1 MLPVMAPA
9 PNLVGPDKPFRV
21 SAKAREIVDALY
33 EVLDCGVMLSEA
45 ETGMQHFAMLD
56 GKWLS
61 GRIEDEDSSRP
72 WSGYVIQARISDR
85 WTLLLSSLR
94 PMHPDARS
102 VARWAAE
109 NLAPLLPSSDA
120 DDERAPPFG
129 GGGGSG
135 GSAEVGI
142 PIWWAR
148 KARS

>member
-1 MLPVMAPA
+1 MLPVMASA
-9 PNLVGPDKPFRV
+9 PNLVAPDKRFRV
-21 SAKAREIVDALY
+21 SATAREIVDAVY
-33 EVLDCGVMLSEA
+33 EVLDCGVMLSDA
-45 ETGMQHFAMLD
+45 ETGTQHFAMLD
-56 GKWLS
+56 GNWLS
-61 GRIEDEDSSRP
+61 GQIEDEDSSRP
-72 WSGYVIQARISDR
+72 WSGCVIQTRISDR

-109 NLAPLLPSSDA
+109 NLAPLLPRDDA

-142 PIWWAR
+142 PLWWAR